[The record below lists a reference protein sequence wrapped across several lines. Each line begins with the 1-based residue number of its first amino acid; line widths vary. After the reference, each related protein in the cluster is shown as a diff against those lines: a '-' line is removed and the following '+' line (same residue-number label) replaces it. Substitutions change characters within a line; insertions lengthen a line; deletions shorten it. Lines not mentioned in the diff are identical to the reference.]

1 MSRLKWKNI
10 KFESDSNFFEIT
22 FEIRKNA
29 QFRQGNKLIVSAT
42 NDVVCLLH
50 VLRALQSVS
59 NSEGD
64 GFIFRYFNGRL
75 VAKKPGKTT
84 PIVIAIK
91 HVRYMRDLSLL
102 FGGILGLTP
111 EEFKGQYGSQSSR
124 IGSASAASNAGI
136 PVELWNQHGD

>member
-1 MSRLKWKNI
+1 MAIRSFGAMCRYSDISRLKWKNI

-75 VAKKPGKTT
+75 VATNPGKTT
-84 PIVIAIK
+84 PMVMTIK
-91 HVRYMRDLSLL
+91 YAQYMRYLSLW

-111 EEFKGQYGSQSSR
+111 RELKGPYGS
-124 IGSASAASNAGI
+124 
-136 PVELWNQHGD
+136 